1 MITHRYALPALATLA
16 LVGGLTVGT
25 FTPSPGVGAP
35 TPTDTRPVLMED
47 DPGWDCTLD
56 GDRICGPLT
65 DAARAAGWRVWDEQ
79 QGTRSLRVDP
89 SRPYRVEYR
98 GTSARPKLADNETAL
113 VGRDFQ
119 WHVFAAVYTD

>member
-16 LVGGLTVGT
+16 LVGGLAVGT
-25 FTPSPGVGAP
+25 LAPSGGVGGPTPSPA
-35 TPTDTRPVLMED
+35 RAVLMED

-65 DAARAAGWRVWDEQ
+65 DAARAAGWRVWEEQ
-79 QGTRSLRVDP
+79 GGTRHLRVDP

-98 GTSARPKLADNETAL
+98 GVSARPQLADNEAAL

>member
-1 MITHRYALPALATLA
+1 MRLTRSLALPLAALA
-16 LVGGLTVGT
+16 VIGSGLTIGANWT
-25 FTPSPGVGAP
+25 DSPAPAP
-35 TPTDTRPVLMED
+35 TRAVLMED

-56 GDRICGPLT
+56 GDRICGPVT
-65 DAARAAGWRVWDEQ
+65 EAARAAGWRVWDEA
-79 QGTRSLRVDP
+79 QGARSLRVDP

-98 GTSARPKLADNETAL
+98 GTSARPSLAENETAL